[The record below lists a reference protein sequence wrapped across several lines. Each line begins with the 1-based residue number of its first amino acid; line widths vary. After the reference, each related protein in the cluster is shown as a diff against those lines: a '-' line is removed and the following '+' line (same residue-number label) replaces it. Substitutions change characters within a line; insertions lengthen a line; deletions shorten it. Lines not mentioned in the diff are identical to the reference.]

1 MYNVSVLKFR
11 KIGSQ
16 DKDAGYLTPLNFMEE
31 IPFPVKRIYYIYGV
45 NSDKPRG
52 EHSHKR
58 VQQVLIC
65 LNGTVKVTLEN
76 YFGKEEYV
84 LDDPSKG
91 LWVGLDN
98 WGKNEFSKDAVL
110 LVLASG
116 DYDEDDYIRDYDN
129 FITYTNA
136 KYGNIK
142 KEGNK

>member
-11 KIGSQ
+11 KIESHE
-16 DKDAGYLTPLNFMEE
+16 KDSGYLTPITFTEE
-31 IPFPVKRIYYIYGV
+31 IPFQVKRMYYIYGV
-45 NSDKPRG
+45 NNNKPRG

-65 LNGTVKVTLEN
+65 LQGTVKVTLEN
-76 YFGKEEYV
+76 YFGKEEYI

-98 WGKNEFSKDAVL
+98 WGKNEFSKDAIL

-129 FITYTNA
+129 FIEYSNR
-136 KYGNIK
+136 KYGNLMK
-142 KEGNK
+142 GNK